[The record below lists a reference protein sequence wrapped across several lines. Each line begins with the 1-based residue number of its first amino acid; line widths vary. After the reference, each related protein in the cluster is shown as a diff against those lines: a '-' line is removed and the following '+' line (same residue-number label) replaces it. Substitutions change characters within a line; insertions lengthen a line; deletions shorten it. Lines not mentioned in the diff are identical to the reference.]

1 MSRNKLFHL
10 LSASTLVV
18 LALSAVLTVPALADS
33 GSTPPT
39 APSSG
44 GRSSNKG
51 SPLSQVPSGTKV
63 VVVDAS
69 GDKLPLGSQAAQEIV
84 NSGDPIWCPS
94 TVSSPVAGMS
104 GCSPLTYDKS
114 GLAFLTNAVESGAW
128 HPTVTN
134 STIWIE
140 DKSDST
146 GTQIVLNGSG
156 SIDPA
161 LRTFTLTFK
170 GGWTGVG
177 GSISSTTPST
187 INNAGFSIAWNNSVT
202 MSNIVVTGAPS
213 GQDGIYISTPKNIT
227 LTNVQSN
234 NGREHGA
241 YLDTTGGTGT
251 VTITNGTFNNNDLG
265 NAWSVGGLLVSSNGA
280 ITLTGV
286 TVDNNFNSTGAS
298 LDNNSPS
305 GAPVS
310 INSSVFND
318 NSGSSYQ
325 GLHVDSAGVITLN
338 TVTAEGNAGA
348 GAALDNCNYSGSAC
362 TTNGKAVTLIGTNI
376 FDSNAGFVHVNGNYA
391 GGLSVYSGGAITSS
405 SLEANSNTYIGAV
418 LDNSSASAASSV
430 TLNGTSS
437 VSGNGNYSGDIYSD
451 GLRVFSRG
459 AITVNNLSA
468 VNDGGTGTWLYN
480 MYTSPFAVKVTGT
493 NLFEDNGLGGIQVNS
508 DGAITLNNITANLNG
523 LSAHYDGL
531 VASNIGASNAQAITL
546 TGTNTFNNNTLNG
559 AELSSTGAITANN
572 VTAEL
577 NTDAGMIIENDFL
590 ASPALHPQSVS
601 LLGTNNLSFN
611 GKDNLDVSSY
621 GAVSISNLTANSS
634 TSGTGADLY
643 HDGANG
649 YDPTSKVTL
658 TGTNSFSFNGPDGL
672 LVYSNG
678 AVSLSNVTALY
689 NSTGA
694 GVFIENDHLG
704 SSMPQSV
711 MLLGTNTF
719 NNNATD
725 GLDVQSYGA
734 ITLDNVTANTN
745 VGGVD
750 LFYNAIPTG
759 NVTLNGTNTFDSNSS
774 TGLVVQSNGTVTANN
789 LNADDDGTS
798 SLDAGVS
805 INNVPSSG
813 SAAPSVTLT
822 GVNTFDFNT
831 GIGLTITSKGAI
843 TASNLNAV
851 NIHMSSNN
859 DGVDLINTAGT
870 AGVTITGTNTF
881 DDYYGY
887 GLHVTSNGAITASN
901 LTADGDGNNTTD
913 YGGAVLDNSSGT
925 GNLTLSGNNTF
936 SGNYGDGLNI
946 FSHGTIVTN
955 NLTADSNGMGWLA
968 TGVAISDEPGVPHYE
983 NVTLKGVNTFNGNA
997 WFGLDVDTLGSIT
1010 ASNVTANSNGTDGAQ
1025 LVDANVA
1032 KGNITLT
1039 GTNVFLNNGGMGV
1052 LLASTGSVSLTNLTA
1067 DSNYYDG
1074 MNVQTASKVVVTC
1087 GSFIGNG
1094 LPSHDG
1100 YGWETGTSGPPYPA
1114 SVTMIATDSV
1124 GNYTAPYTTN
1134 GGGTP
1139 LFESTCPN
1147 P

>member
-1 MSRNKLFHL
+1 
-10 LSASTLVV
+10 
-18 LALSAVLTVPALADS
+18 
-33 GSTPPT
+33 
-39 APSSG
+39 
-44 GRSSNKG
+44 
-51 SPLSQVPSGTKV
+51 
-63 VVVDAS
+63 
-69 GDKLPLGSQAAQEIV
+69 
-84 NSGDPIWCPS
+84 
-94 TVSSPVAGMS
+94 
-104 GCSPLTYDKS
+104 
-114 GLAFLTNAVESGAW
+114 
-128 HPTVTN
+128 
-134 STIWIE
+134 
-140 DKSDST
+140 
-146 GTQIVLNGSG
+146 IVLNGSG

-822 GVNTFDFNT
+822 GVNTFDFNIGIGLTITSKGAIAVSNLNAVAIYSKSKNDGVDLINTAGTAGVTITGNNTFDDYYGYGLHVTSNGAITASNLTADGDGTSSLDAGVSINNVPSSGSAAPSVTLTGVNTFDFNT